1 MARALLTADE
11 LRRMDVDE
19 CIIYEKGIKPIKA
32 QKYYYYK
39 YSTEKTIKPYQVDH
53 NTREDVDR
61 GKWRKYNPYNPY
73 VEEDEKKEVTKI
85 EQLDDLFS
93 DEEPKEESPKT
104 EAPKE
109 IKSEAPKQEENKNIA
124 PLDMPMQLP
133 LEPIETP
140 KEEPKRKQQIFKK
153 NQKQNL
159 MNYLEA

>member
-1 MARALLTADE
+1 MHLNEGLQYVRISFYSSL
-11 LRRMDVDE
+11 
-19 CIIYEKGIKPIKA
+19 II
-32 QKYYYYK
+32 
-39 YSTEKTIKPYQVDH
+39 
-53 NTREDVDR
+53 VDR

-104 EAPKE
+104 EASKE
-109 IKSEAPKQEENKNIA
+109 IKSEAPKQEENKNID

-140 KEEPKRKQQIFKK
+140 KEEPKKEIVDIQKGRILHLNEGLQYVRISFYSSLIIKK
-153 NQKQNL
+153 
-159 MNYLEA
+159 Y